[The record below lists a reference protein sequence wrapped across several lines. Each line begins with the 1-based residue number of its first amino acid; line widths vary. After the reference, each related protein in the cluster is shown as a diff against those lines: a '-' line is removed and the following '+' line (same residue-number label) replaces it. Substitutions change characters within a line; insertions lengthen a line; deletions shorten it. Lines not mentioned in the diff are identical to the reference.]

1 MWKPTITW
9 IHFIERTFYDSL
21 YAICLRMILNKDNLH
36 CRRAYFR
43 SSLLSLRE
51 RETTGNTSAVR
62 RLKQN
67 FEFPIPISFEVTT
80 MSSVVP
86 SPGTGNPI
94 HPFVFPNFFPW
105 LAHSCPQSPSFL
117 GHVWLARRPTLGGSR
132 WHAHKHRQIKWYISR
147 LRLCVKLP
155 TYHSPKA
162 TFCPKW
168 EVSVNVGLGEGW
180 ICKFLKSK
188 FS

>member
-43 SSLLSLRE
+43 SSLLSLWGE
-51 RETTGNTSAVR
+51 RETTGNTSALR

-67 FEFPIPISFEVTT
+67 FEFPIPISLEVTT

-86 SPGTGNPI
+86 SPGTGHPI
-94 HPFVFPNFFPW
+94 HPFVFPNFFPDW
-105 LAHSCPQSPSFL
+105 
-117 GHVWLARRPTLGGSR
+117 
-132 WHAHKHRQIKWYISR
+132 HRQIKWYISR

>member
-1 MWKPTITW
+1 MWKPTIL
-9 IHFIERTFYDSL
+9 HSTFCNLKWGDNLHETEISYNLNSHSTL
-21 YAICLRMILNKDNLH
+21 YLYPSLRMILNKDNLH

-43 SSLLSLRE
+43 SSLLSLRRE

-67 FEFPIPISFEVTT
+67 FEFPIPISLEVTT

-86 SPGTGNPI
+86 SLGTGHPI

-155 TYHSPKA
+155 PTTPLRQHFALS
-162 TFCPKW
+162 
-168 EVSVNVGLGEGW
+168 ER
-180 ICKFLKSK
+180 
-188 FS
+188 

>member
-1 MWKPTITW
+1 MENPSRYLPHITW
-9 IHFIERTFYDSL
+9 INFLEGTFYDNL
-21 YAICLRMILNKDNLH
+21 YAICFHMIVNKDNLLTADARISG
-36 CRRAYFR
+36 RRF
-43 SSLLSLRE
+43 SLSGGREKRPEIHLRF
-51 RETTGNTSAVR
+51 A
-62 RLKQN
+62 QN
-67 FEFPIPISFEVTT
+67 FEFPFPISFEVTT

-117 GHVWLARRPTLGGSR
+117 GHVRLARRPTLGGSR

-147 LRLCVKLP
+147 LGLCVKLT
-155 TYHSPKA
+155 TYHSLKA

-180 ICKFLKSK
+180 MSSFP
-188 FS
+188 

>member
-43 SSLLSLRE
+43 SSLLSLRRE

-62 RLKQN
+62 RLKQRPQN

-86 SPGTGNPI
+86 SPVTGNPI
-94 HPFVFPNFFPW
+94 HPFVFPNFFPC
-105 LAHSCPQSPSFL
+105 LAHSWFQSPSFL
-117 GHVWLARRPTLGGSR
+117 GHVWLARRPTL
-132 WHAHKHRQIKWYISR
+132 SR

-180 ICKFLKSK
+180 MSSFP
-188 FS
+188 